1 MKNNSIK
8 NLGEVKLIKII
19 EQKILESTG
28 KALIRDDTFFFKLLK
43 ENNQKTIVF
52 NTDMFVSTTDAP
64 EQMSY
69 YQMGRKAVLMNL
81 SDLIV
86 KGVEPKGI
94 FISLGLPEDMELSA
108 FIELLEGM
116 IDYCKKWNLDYLGGD
131 FNKTNEIIINPTV
144 FGFSDPLNILY
155 RKGIQTGDFLV
166 ANSKFGLTGVGF
178 NILLNKKGNLDKFT
192 AYKRAINS
200 VLKPQDVGLEGPR
213 LAEKNLATS
222 SIDSS
227 DGLAKSLR
235 DLMISNRNIGFKIE
249 FNKNLIDHEA
259 IKYSKEYE
267 VPLEEI
273 VFEGGEEFIHLF
285 TIKPDNFELVQ
296 STIKESGGKIF
307 KIGEAISEEKIF
319 IIKKSKL
326 IELKS
331 KGYEHFN

>member
-1 MKNNSIK
+1 MKNNSLK
-8 NLGEVKLIKII
+8 DLGEVKLIKII
-19 EQKILESTG
+19 EEKILERTG
-28 KALIRDDTFFFKLLK
+28 KALIRDDTFFFKLIK
-43 ENNQKTIVF
+43 ENNQKTIIF

-64 EQMSY
+64 KQMSY

-86 KGVEPKGI
+86 KGIKPKGI
-94 FISLGLPEDMELSA
+94 FISLGLPEDMELSN
-108 FIELLEGM
+108 FIELLEGI

-144 FGFSDPLNILY
+144 FGFSDPLSIIY
-155 RKGIQTGDFLV
+155 RKGIQAGDFLV

-200 VLKPQDVGLEGPR
+200 VLKPQDVGLEGPL

-235 DLMISNRNIGFKIE
+235 DLMISNNNIGFEIE
-249 FNKNLIDHEA
+249 FNENLIDREA
-259 IKYSKEYE
+259 IEYSVEYG
-267 VPLEEI
+267 VPLEKI
-273 VFEGGEEFIHLF
+273 IFEGGEEFIHLF
-285 TIKPDNFELVQ
+285 TIKPDNFKLVQ

-307 KIGEAISEEKIF
+307 KIGRAIPEEKIF
-319 IIKKSKL
+319 IIKSSKR
-326 IELKS
+326 IEIKI